1 MVLKLINGFVIA
13 EGEFGELAAY
23 TGLLFDIMRQV
34 TENRDKDKAKK
45 EADMFSE
52 LMNMTF
58 EELMKRENNN
68 NEEEDHD

>member
-13 EGEFGELAAY
+13 EGEFQELAAY
-23 TGLLFDIMRQV
+23 TALLFDIMRQV

-68 NEEEDHD
+68 EEEDHD

>member
-13 EGEFGELAAY
+13 EGEFQELAAY
-23 TGLLFDIMRQV
+23 TALLMDIMRMV
-34 TENRDKDKAKK
+34 ADKRDKDNARK
-45 EADMFSE
+45 EADAFSE

-68 NEEEDHD
+68 EEEDHD